1 MRWLPSAPPPF
12 WRRAPPEWVDGRG
25 DGVGMEVEGL
35 NGGGRGGRAGEG
47 GGFGEGKRRHVIDVP
62 AKSFVLPSR

>member
-12 WRRAPPEWVDGRG
+12 WRGAPPEWVDGRG

-35 NGGGRGGRAGEG
+35 NGGGRG
-47 GGFGEGKRRHVIDVP
+47 
-62 AKSFVLPSR
+62 